1 MSTQINRAF
10 VDQFQANVWMLAQQM
25 NSRLRNTVT
34 VEPVRGEFAFFDQ
47 IGQVDPVEITS
58 RHADGQ
64 ITEVPH
70 GRRRLASVPWA
81 MNEIVDRQDTNRMLQ
96 DPSSSY
102 VRAFAAGMARQM
114 DRTILQGMFATA
126 ATGRS
131 GETGVPLPTSQIV
144 PVDYVESGSN
154 TNSSLTV
161 AKLRRARELL
171 LDAGADENDGGMFIA
186 CRQREINSLLRDTTV
201 SSADF
206 NTVRALVNGEVNSF
220 MGFTFVVVSH
230 RAVNP
235 IMQFDSSGNARVAAY
250 CRTALTFGINEEPF
264 TTVLPDPAKNANN
277 RVIMTAQFGAVRM
290 EEERVVDIRCHPTT
304 F

>member
-277 RVIMTAQFGAVRM
+277 RVIMTAQFGSVRM